1 MQARLSG
8 CRYAGAA
15 AEKAHSRKLVL
26 LPGIM
31 LMYSDIVSSQEGAPP
46 MITSSL
52 IRWWELLGAV
62 LGGLAWLVS
71 VLLDSASAPQEP
83 LFLVYAIA
91 WLATLGG
98 LVGLYA
104 LQASSY
110 LLLGTSSFFAAF
122 IGALLALAGTV
133 LNLLSRG
140 DLLQQGFYEQ
150 TLGLGLFI
158 TLIGVAVFGVGFTLL
173 GVASLLGRRIPLW
186 VGVAIIVAP
195 LLAWLWGGYGA
206 IVLGVVWL
214 AVGYALWLARK
225 EANQKTSRASE
236 IGN

>member
-1 MQARLSG
+1 
-8 CRYAGAA
+8 
-15 AEKAHSRKLVL
+15 
-26 LPGIM
+26 M
-31 LMYSDIVSSQEGAPP
+31 LMYSDIVSSQEGAPR

-83 LFLVYAIA
+83 LFLVCAVA
-91 WLATLGG
+91 WLATLSGVGG

-133 LNLLSRG
+133 LNLLSRV

-214 AVGYALWLARK
+214 AVGYALWLARE
-225 EANQKTSRASE
+225 EANQQTSRASE

>member
-1 MQARLSG
+1 
-8 CRYAGAA
+8 
-15 AEKAHSRKLVL
+15 
-26 LPGIM
+26 M
-31 LMYSDIVSSQEGAPP
+31 LMYSDTASSQEGAPR

-52 IRWWELLGAV
+52 IIRWWELLGAV

-104 LQASSY
+104 LQASSH

-133 LNLLSRG
+133 LNLLSRV
-140 DLLQQGFYEQ
+140 DLLQQGSYEQ

-158 TLIGVAVFGVGFTLL
+158 TLLRVTLL

-214 AVGYALWLARK
+214 AVGYALWLARE
-225 EANQKTSRASE
+225 EANQQTSRASE

>member
-1 MQARLSG
+1 
-8 CRYAGAA
+8 
-15 AEKAHSRKLVL
+15 
-26 LPGIM
+26 M
-31 LMYSDIVSSQEGAPP
+31 LMYSDIVSSQEGAPR

-91 WLATLGG
+91 WFGTLGG

-133 LNLLSRG
+133 LNLLSRV

-158 TLIGVAVFGVGFTLL
+158 TLLGVVVFGVGFTLL
-173 GVASLLGRRIPLW
+173 GVASLLGRRMPLW
-186 VGVAIIVAP
+186 VGVAMIVAP
-195 LLAWLWGGYGA
+195 LLAWLWEGYGA

-214 AVGYALWLARK
+214 AVGYALWLARE
-225 EANQKTSRASE
+225 EAGQQTSRASE
-236 IGN
+236 IGH

>member
-1 MQARLSG
+1 
-8 CRYAGAA
+8 
-15 AEKAHSRKLVL
+15 
-26 LPGIM
+26 
-31 LMYSDIVSSQEGAPP
+31 

-62 LGGLAWLVS
+62 LGGLAWLAS
-71 VLLDSASAPQEP
+71 VLVDSASAQQQP

-91 WLATLGG
+91 WLGTLGG

-104 LQASSY
+104 RQASSY
-110 LLLGTSSFFAAF
+110 LWLGISSFFAAF
-122 IGALLALAGTV
+122 LGATLALAGTV

-158 TLIGVAVFGVGFTLL
+158 TLLGVGVFGVGFTLL
-173 GVASLLGRRIPLW
+173 GVASLLGRTIPLW

-214 AVGYALWLARK
+214 AVGYALWLARE
-225 EANQKTSRASE
+225 EAGQQTS
-236 IGN
+236 

>member
-1 MQARLSG
+1 M
-8 CRYAGAA
+8 AG
-15 AEKAHSRKLVL
+15 V
-26 LPGIM
+26 G
-31 LMYSDIVSSQEGAPP
+31 PP
-46 MITSSL
+46 RFGERTT
-52 IRWWELLGAV
+52 RAT
-62 LGGLAWLVS
+62 
-71 VLLDSASAPQEP
+71 
-83 LFLVYAIA
+83 FLVYAIA
-91 WLATLGG
+91 WLGTLGG

-133 LNLLSRG
+133 LNLLSRV

-158 TLIGVAVFGVGFTLL
+158 TLLGVVVFGVGFTLL

-186 VGVAIIVAP
+186 VGVAMIVAP

-214 AVGYALWLARK
+214 AVGYALWLARE
-225 EANQKTSRASE
+225 EANQQTSRASE

>member
-1 MQARLSG
+1 
-8 CRYAGAA
+8 
-15 AEKAHSRKLVL
+15 
-26 LPGIM
+26 M
-31 LMYSDIVSSQEGAPP
+31 LMYSDIVSSQEGAPR

-91 WLATLGG
+91 WLGTLGG

-140 DLLQQGFYEQ
+140 DLLQQGFYE
-150 TLGLGLFI
+150 
-158 TLIGVAVFGVGFTLL
+158 
-173 GVASLLGRRIPLW
+173 RI
-186 VGVAIIVAP
+186 AAVAP
-195 LLAWLWGGYGA
+195 RNRQLLHRVADRPNKLRAARVKRRGRGTMDRAERVSGSGWVDLNYHRYHQHCRL
-206 IVLGVVWL
+206 VRLVWHPDTDESSKHRL
-214 AVGYALWLARK
+214 
-225 EANQKTSRASE
+225 
-236 IGN
+236 

>member
-1 MQARLSG
+1 
-8 CRYAGAA
+8 
-15 AEKAHSRKLVL
+15 
-26 LPGIM
+26 
-31 LMYSDIVSSQEGAPP
+31 
-46 MITSSL
+46 
-52 IRWWELLGAV
+52 
-62 LGGLAWLVS
+62 
-71 VLLDSASAPQEP
+71 
-83 LFLVYAIA
+83 VYAIA

-133 LNLLSRG
+133 LNLLSRV

-158 TLIGVAVFGVGFTLL
+158 TLLGVVVFGVGFTLL
-173 GVASLLGRRIPLW
+173 GVASLLGRTMPLW
-186 VGVAIIVAP
+186 VGVAMIVGP
-195 LLAWLWGGYGA
+195 LLAWLWEGYGA

-214 AVGYALWLARK
+214 AVGYALWLARE
-225 EANQKTSRASE
+225 EAGRQTSRASE
-236 IGN
+236 IGH